1 MVLGKNWLYIPVESV
16 TKSWIDRQLSRIY
29 KCLQRCNQQQN
40 TTIKNK
46 IGHIKVIKQAL
57 TKKNSTRV
65 YIGISRMKVFHFIS
79 RLFKKYI
86 IFHCNIFKL
95 HIWNKRD
102 CNICLRILP
111 HKKSY
116 V

>member
-1 MVLGKNWLYIPVESV
+1 MPVESV

-40 TTIKNK
+40 TTIKKK
-46 IGHIKVIKQAL
+46 IGHIKVIKQAI

-65 YIGISRMKVFHFIS
+65 YIGISRMKYFIS
-79 RLFKKYI
+79 YLDYLKNISFFI
-86 IFHCNIFKL
+86 AIFSNSVFGIREIVIF
-95 HIWNKRD
+95 
-102 CNICLRILP
+102 
-111 HKKSY
+111 

>member
-1 MVLGKNWLYIPVESV
+1 MAKIGCMPVESV

-40 TTIKNK
+40 TTIQKK

-65 YIGISRMKVFHFIS
+65 YIGIYITYEGISFHI
-79 RLFKKYI
+79 
-86 IFHCNIFKL
+86 
-95 HIWNKRD
+95 
-102 CNICLRILP
+102 
-111 HKKSY
+111 
-116 V
+116 